1 MFTRRHLAGEIRSP
15 QPPTTGFSFTWLK
28 NQLTGGSRSHTV
40 TTRHWEAAHICYS
53 PWRRAS
59 FYIWF
64 CLCIKKNK
72 NFTGVGWW
80 EYFFFSFQHTS
91 FHRTHEKKSIIA
103 PPQNFWTVFS
113 NQVGKGV
120 RREHKLWEMKS
131 PSDKG
136 MRHDRETE
144 RQEREGSTITHVT
157 DWVSMGPLCA
167 LAGACHLSR
176 WVRVWMVTE
185 RCNGGDTSVGWV
197 PERFQLLVMTNSYQ
211 VMAERLARFPQHK
224 EKGHVWSL

>member
-1 MFTRRHLAGEIRSP
+1 MLILWQQDSGKLHTSVVRQEVVP
-15 QPPTTGFSFTWLK
+15 VSFTFRFVHVLV
-28 NQLTGGSRSHTV
+28 GRS
-40 TTRHWEAAHICYS
+40 I
-53 PWRRAS
+53 
-59 FYIWF
+59 
-64 CLCIKKNK
+64 
-72 NFTGVGWW
+72 
-80 EYFFFSFQHTS
+80 FFNFQHTS
-91 FHRTHEKKSIIA
+91 FHETHEKKSIKT
-103 PPQNFWTVFS
+103 PTKMLNYLFKS
-113 NQVGKGV
+113 G
-120 RREHKLWEMKS
+120 RERVWRKHKLWEMKS

-144 RQEREGSTITHVT
+144 WQERGGGGNHTHVT

-185 RCNGGDTSVGWV
+185 RCNGGDMSVDWV